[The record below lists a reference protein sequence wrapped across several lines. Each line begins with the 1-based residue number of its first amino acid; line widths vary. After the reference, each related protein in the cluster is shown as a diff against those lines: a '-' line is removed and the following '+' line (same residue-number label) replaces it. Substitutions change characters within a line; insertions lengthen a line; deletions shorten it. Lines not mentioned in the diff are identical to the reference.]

1 MCRTKP
7 RARPPASNWRRSRSR
22 SAIADNDGVLNR
34 TQQEF
39 TDLTRDQERLRQN
52 IESLNR
58 VSGQQEQVQ
67 QYARQLAAQESQLAA
82 LRDQTGRA
90 AEEESCVRIGTQFLD
105 REDGLLKLALIG
117 FGNVGRALARL
128 LESQRA
134 AYPFQIVGIH
144 TARHGTAFAP
154 GGLPADPEFGPAA
167 ASADEFLDRAQAEV
181 LVELTPLDPTT
192 GEPAISHIR
201 AAFARRMHVVTAN
214 KGPIAHAYA
223 ALARRG
229 AARRSSLSF
238 ESTVMDGA
246 PVFNLVRH
254 TLPGVRVLG
263 FTGVLNSTS
272 KVAIDAMRRGL
283 SMQDGIAE
291 ARRLGIT
298 EADAGYDI
306 DGWDSAAKTAA
317 LANVLMDA
325 RVTPQQVDTRGI
337 GRLTPERLAELAAK
351 RKTVCLVSRAK
362 RIGAGVQSASPR
374 RSSR

>member
-1 MCRTKP
+1 MR
-7 RARPPASNWRRSRSR
+7 
-22 SAIADNDGVLNR
+22 
-34 TQQEF
+34 
-39 TDLTRDQERLRQN
+39 
-52 IESLNR
+52 
-58 VSGQQEQVQ
+58 
-67 QYARQLAAQESQLAA
+67 
-82 LRDQTGRA
+82 
-90 AEEESCVRIGTQFLD
+90 
-105 REDGLLKLALIG
+105 LALLG

-128 LESQRA
+128 LQSQRA
-134 AYPFQIVGIH
+134 VYPFHIVGIH
-144 TARHGTAFAP
+144 TARHGTAVDP
-154 GGLPADPEFGPAA
+154 GGLPADPAFGPAA
-167 ASADEFLDRAQAEV
+167 ASTDEFLELAQAQI

-223 ALARRG
+223 ELQDEARRAG
-229 AARRSSLSF
+229 VLFRF
-238 ESTVMDGA
+238 ESTCMDGD
-246 PVFNLVRH
+246 PVYNLVRH
-254 TLPGVRVLG
+254 SLPGVRILG

-272 KVAIDAMRRGL
+272 KVVIDAMRRGL

-306 DGWDSAAKTAA
+306 HGWDSAAKTAA

-362 RIGAGVQSASPR
+362 RVGGGVHLRVRAEVVDETDILASLRGSSNLLLFHTDLMGTIGAVSISPGVPQTAYGVFSDLVEIWTGMREEGKNQA
-374 RSSR
+374 